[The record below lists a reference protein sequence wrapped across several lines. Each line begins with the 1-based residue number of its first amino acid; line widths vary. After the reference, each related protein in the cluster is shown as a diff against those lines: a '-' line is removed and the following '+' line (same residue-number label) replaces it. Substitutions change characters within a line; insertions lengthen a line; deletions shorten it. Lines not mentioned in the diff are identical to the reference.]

1 MRLRKRLQKAFR
13 VTDRTVRNALDWS
26 SSSSLAEKIRFTAL
40 KEGGTLV
47 APLNDIETFHDAGGV
62 MRQFLPNKAMIEFR
76 RADNTGR
83 IFFEGR
89 EVAVFTDITI
99 PKIYEIQGIAATLG
113 LEQY

>member
-1 MRLRKRLQKAFR
+1 MGLRKRLQKAFR
-13 VTDRTVRNALDWS
+13 VSDRAVRNALDWTS
-26 SSSSLAEKIRFTAL
+26 NSNLAEKIRFTAL

-62 MRQFLPNKAMIEFR
+62 MRQFLLNGAMIEFR

-83 IFFEGR
+83 IFFDGR

-99 PKIYEIQGIAATLG
+99 PKIYEIQGIAAAL
-113 LEQY
+113 